1 MVGEMHRRPQIHW
14 LCVGCAFA
22 LALSSAVSCTSVPT
36 AGHPDESVPRALT
49 GEPIDPL
56 DGEPGTLVLVAF
68 VGPEC
73 PIANACA
80 PYLADDAR
88 TASGLGVECF
98 IVYPFHDLSMAT
110 LRDHARDFGL
120 APTFIAVSDPGRRI
134 VRALG
139 ATVTPE
145 AILARR
151 LGGGQVEIL
160 YRGRVND
167 LYSAIG
173 RRRPQPIHHDL
184 RDAVVAVAAGQA
196 ASKPWP
202 PAIGCIIEQAD

>member
-22 LALSSAVSCTSVPT
+22 LSLAVSCTSVPT

-120 APTFIAVSDPGRRI
+120 APTFVAVSDPGRRI